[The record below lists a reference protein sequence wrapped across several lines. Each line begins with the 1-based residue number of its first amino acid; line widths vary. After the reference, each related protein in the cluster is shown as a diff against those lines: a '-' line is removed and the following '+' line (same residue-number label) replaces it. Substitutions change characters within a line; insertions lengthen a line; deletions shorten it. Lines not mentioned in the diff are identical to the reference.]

1 MTKEESMAA
10 LRGEKPASEQLP
22 PDNEVNFTKKVGV
35 ATEEQAEYLEKIL
48 FQKDEQ
54 DSFSKVSRF
63 ISKNIDDA
71 KVKDVLQCHT
81 VLVGVVAL
89 PLRTEIAK
97 EGFAFS
103 KDGFFCYAIRLTRNS
118 VAFGVDKGSEI
129 AVKPWS
135 LYSYRP
141 YGVDA
146 VIDLVKSRKKQIA
159 ERVGFMEFFRERD
172 NEEIAGVIAKA
183 FDLGQEVTA

>member
-1 MTKEESMAA
+1 MTKEDIIAA
-10 LRGEKPASEQLP
+10 LKGEKPKSSKI
-22 PDNEVNFTKKVGV
+22 NFSNKVGV
-35 ATEEQAEYLEKIL
+35 ATDEQAEYLEKIL

-63 ISKNIDDA
+63 ISENIDDA

-89 PLRTEIAK
+89 PLCTEIAK

-103 KDGFFCYAIRLTRNS
+103 KDGYFCYAIRLMRNG

-129 AVKPWS
+129 AVKPWPW
-135 LYSYRP
+135 YSP

-159 ERVGFMEFFRERD
+159 EKVGFMEFFRERD

-183 FDLGQEVTA
+183 FEQGVAE

>member
-1 MTKEESMAA
+1 MTKEEIIAA
-10 LRGEKPASEQLP
+10 LKGEKPKSSKI
-22 PDNEVNFTKKVGV
+22 NFTNKVGV
-35 ATEEQAEYLEKIL
+35 ATDEQAEYLEKIL

-63 ISKNIDDA
+63 ISENFDDA

-89 PLRTEIAK
+89 PLKTAIAK
-97 EGFAFS
+97 EGFAFNRN
-103 KDGFFCYAIRLTRNS
+103 GYFCYAIRLMRNG
-118 VAFGVDKGSEI
+118 VAFSIDKGSEI

-135 LYSYRP
+135 LYSYSP

-172 NEEIAGVIAKA
+172 DEEIAGVIAKA